1 MSEELNVLKNIE
13 SKLDQ
18 LLKWSRFAG
27 LQQLR
32 NLLAQ
37 NLTSDRELLV
47 YELSD
52 GERTTREI
60 AGLANVRSIA
70 TVVVY
75 WRKWSKL
82 GIVEPS
88 QNRQGRFKRFC
99 SLEEVGLTVPPMLR
113 DGSEQATTVAE
124 EEISDERQNE

>member
-13 SKLDQ
+13 YKLDQ

-27 LQQLR
+27 LQQLK
-32 NLLAQ
+32 NLLTQ

-60 AGLANVRSIA
+60 AALANVRSNA
-70 TVVVY
+70 TVVGY

-113 DGSEQATTVAE
+113 GGAEITTNAE

>member
-13 SKLDQ
+13 YKLDQ

-27 LQQLR
+27 LQQLK
-32 NLLAQ
+32 NLLTQ

-52 GERTTREI
+52 GEHTTREI
-60 AGLANVRSIA
+60 AELANVRSNA
-70 TVVVY
+70 TVVGY
-75 WRKWSKL
+75 WKKWSKL

-113 DGSEQATTVAE
+113 GGAEQTTTDAE
-124 EEISDERQNE
+124 ERISDERQNE